1 MTMAPLALLRPEKLP
16 AHQEFLGVGGES
28 VKRKTPAVAALDDHG
43 KACPR
48 CLEAAK
54 AGLPPIAFCG
64 RGRVLFRL
72 AKREQ
77 AGFRRAA

>member
-1 MTMAPLALLRPEKLP
+1 MATASLALLRAKQLP

-48 CLEAAK
+48 CMTAAK
-54 AGLPPIAFCG
+54 AGLPPVAFCD

-77 AGFRRAA
+77 VGFRRAS